1 MMKTRALL
9 TALLAAGV
17 MVASPVV
24 AQDSGAAE
32 QETKDVNKDDLS
44 LGEEVDP
51 SQAIGA
57 PYVRE
62 TYGDW
67 EMRCLRTQDGNDPC
81 NLYQLLLDD
90 DGNSVAELSV
100 FDLPQGGPAVVG
112 ATVVTPLETLLT
124 EQVVLSV
131 DEAPG
136 RRYPFSYCAAQ
147 GCFSRIGF
155 TAEEV
160 DAMRKGNIATIKIV
174 PVVDPTSVVN
184 LTVSL
189 SGFTAGLQAVTESNA
204 TLENQ

>member
-1 MMKTRALL
+1 MKSRALL

-32 QETKDVNKDDLS
+32 QETQDVNKDGLS
-44 LGEEVDP
+44 LGEDVDP
-51 SQAIGA
+51 SQGIGT

-90 DGNSVAELSV
+90 QDNSVAELSI
-100 FDLPQGGPAVVG
+100 FDLPEGGPAVVG

-189 SGFTAGLQAVTESNA
+189 SGFTAGLQAVSDSNA
-204 TLENQ
+204 ALENQ